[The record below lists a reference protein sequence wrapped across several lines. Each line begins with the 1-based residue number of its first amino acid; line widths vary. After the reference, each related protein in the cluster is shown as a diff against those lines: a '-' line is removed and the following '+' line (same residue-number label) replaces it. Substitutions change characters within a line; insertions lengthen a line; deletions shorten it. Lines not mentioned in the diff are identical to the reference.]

1 MLIARAVCLTA
12 VVLSLPAGPVRAQEE
27 HGSATTARMPP
38 AAPPVRVEEPIVDLS
53 FAGGTLGAFLAQLR
67 LEAGGLNIVAPAI
80 VDEIDLPKIEL
91 KRAPVIDALQ
101 AVARVAA
108 PGYGVEAARS
118 NGVGG
123 SPVYTVLAQARSGP
137 PGVLNPGRLEVRVFS
152 IRVLTAELTDAAP
165 PPKVE
170 TVLSA
175 IEAGSQVQGRRLEV
189 SYHETSGLVFVR
201 GTAEQV
207 ALVEEIL
214 SSLERDR
221 HERFLRSRPPSGGEA
236 PAKKD
241 PEKKDPE
248 KKDPEKK
255 DPEKKDP
262 EKKDAD
268 KRDAEKRDRE

>member
-207 ALVEEIL
+207 ALVEDIL

-248 KKDPEKK
+248 RK
-255 DPEKKDP
+255 
-262 EKKDAD
+262 
-268 KRDAEKRDRE
+268 DAEKRDRE